1 MTPRLR
7 HSLKWRI
14 LPYLFYAGGIVG
26 MVVMAVS
33 R

>member
-7 HSLKWRI
+7 HSLKWRL
-14 LPYLFYAGGIVG
+14 LPYLVYAGGIVG
-26 MVVMAVS
+26 MVAMVV